1 MKDKEISPA
10 LAVLYRQVLVMAAG
24 VVLFASA
31 CGPSTE
37 AGQGAPETGE
47 TVLEERAGAAAG
59 DMDTAVGKPSEQGAV
74 RATAAPASSKTAV
87 DNAADPGNGE
97 SAGQVEPL
105 GINPERGATGPTA
118 TAVTIPAATLA
129 TAATEAVAEESSTP
143 GSVPVARSEPVGGED
158 RAPATV
164 AEAKEPVDAKA
175 AEPEIVTPPGIYTAP
190 EFRGI
195 VQWINSDPLTME
207 DLRGKVVL
215 IDFWTYSCINCQ
227 RTLPYIRDWHN
238 KYGEMGLVV
247 VGVHAPEFEFE
258 HKEANVRKAVAD
270 QDVTWAV
277 AMDNGFQTWRAY
289 QNRWWPHKFLI
300 DQQGTI
306 RFHHIGEGAYR
317 ETELHIRNLLGEG
330 GVDVSGIEVGGI
342 TEG

>member
-1 MKDKEISPA
+1 MIRI
-10 LAVLYRQVLVMAAG
+10 LGLMMAAG
-24 VVLFASA
+24 AVLLAVS

-37 AGQGAPETGE
+37 LDQGVPEAKE
-47 TVLEERAGAAAG
+47 AALAEPAAAAEG
-59 DMDTAVGKPSEQGAV
+59 DRGIADGKPAV
-74 RATAAPASSKTAV
+74 QVGVQATASPASSGRTAAGGV
-87 DNAADPGNGE
+87 ADPGNE
-97 SAGQVEPL
+97 VSTGQGEPL
-105 GINPERGATGPTA
+105 GIDPEAGVTGPTP
-118 TAVTIPAATLA
+118 TAVAIPTSTVSAPAPEA
-129 TAATEAVAEESSTP
+129 MTEASSAP
-143 GSVPVARSEPVGGED
+143 SDVPVARSEPVEPKD
-158 RAPATV
+158 SAPATV
-164 AEAKEPVDAKA
+164 AEETEPVEA
-175 AEPEIVTPPGIYTAP
+175 AEPEIVTPPGVYTAP

-207 DLRGKVVL
+207 ELRGKVVL

-247 VGVHAPEFEFE
+247 VGVHAPEFQFE
-258 HKEANVRKAVAD
+258 HKEENVRQAVID

-317 ETELHIRNLLGEG
+317 ETELHIRNLLAEA
-330 GVDVSGIEVGGI
+330 GVDVSGIQVGGV
-342 TEG
+342 TGG